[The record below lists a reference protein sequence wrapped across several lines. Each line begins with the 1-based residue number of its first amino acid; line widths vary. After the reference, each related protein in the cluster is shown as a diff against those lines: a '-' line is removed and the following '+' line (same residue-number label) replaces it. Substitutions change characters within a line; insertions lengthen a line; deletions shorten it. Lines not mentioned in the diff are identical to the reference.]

1 MIAAAATAVGAAS
14 LWLWAEFVD
23 WRASHRRLGADA
35 GGGAAPSAG
44 HQPAVDGHS
53 TVRGHQ
59 AVGDSH
65 SPGGDRAL
73 AVHAEGDHADCAPR
87 TDAVVV
93 LGYRNRGERAN
104 FVNRFRLRTG
114 IRSLDPAPSTSL
126 LILCGGAVGGETPE
140 AIVMQNYARDE
151 LGFRGAIA
159 LDPDSCSTWENITN
173 AIPHIDH
180 ADTIKIVSN
189 GPHAE
194 MGREILWQQRP
205 DLAARLVRGE
215 EHRFG
220 EAPVLKILSALRI
233 VQSRLTGSRVSRARA
248 PR

>member
-1 MIAAAATAVGAAS
+1 MSDPRPPRRAAMAVAAAACVA
-14 LWLWAEFVD
+14 WLWAESID
-23 WRASHRRLGADA
+23 LRANRRGLGAETGLSHRR
-35 GGGAAPSAG
+35 
-44 HQPAVDGHS
+44 
-53 TVRGHQ
+53 R
-59 AVGDSH
+59 
-65 SPGGDRAL
+65 
-73 AVHAEGDHADCAPR
+73 R

-104 FVNRFRLRTG
+104 FVNRFRVRAG
-114 IRSLDPAPSTSL
+114 IRSLDPAASTSRL
-126 LILCGGAVGGETPE
+126 VLCGGAVGGETPE
-140 AIVMQNYARDE
+140 AIVMQKYAREE

-159 LDPDSCSTWENITN
+159 LDLDSRSTWENVTN
-173 AIPHIDH
+173 AIPHIEH

-205 DLAARLVRGE
+205 DLAARLVRGA

-233 VQSRLTGSRVSRARA
+233 VQARLSGSRVSRARA